1 MVFCLFVCFDSHHP
15 LPPVA
20 MGTLSIWER
29 VCPGQLQSL
38 SAFVSYAKQW
48 ANALKIND
56 MHLFVVLSKLP
67 IEVSLSSHK

>member
-1 MVFCLFVCFDSHHP
+1 
-15 LPPVA
+15 

-48 ANALKIND
+48 ANALKINE